1 MTLAQMMQ
9 QYVEV
14 EGLHDLEGIRK
25 TDLAGVWFYRSS
37 TGNPW
42 QPFVYQSGVI
52 VLGQGTKNIHIGNE
66 TVKYGAN
73 DYLVVGVPLPLECEA
88 IPSNGAP
95 LLGLTIDID
104 SQLLH
109 RQVNK
114 LESLGYTP
122 RKDGSQPTCGLRSVR
137 MEDAMQDVC
146 KRIMSALCNPV
157 ELALLGN
164 SLQEELAYRALT
176 SSEGH
181 VLFDLA
187 HHEGQYARV
196 AKALDKVHRNYSESL
211 SVQNLAEEA
220 NMSTSAFHV
229 AFREITLESPIQYIK
244 KVRLNKA
251 KELIQLDG
259 KRVNDAARLVGYNSV
274 SQFSREYKRHFN
286 ETPTGMKLTG

>member
-1 MTLAQMMQ
+1 MTLAQLMQ
-9 QYVEV
+9 QYVDIK
-14 EGLHDLEGIRK
+14 GLNGLEGIRK
-25 TDLAGVWFYRSS
+25 TELEGVWFYRSA

-42 QPFVYQSGVI
+42 HPFVYRSGVI
-52 VLGQGTKNIHIGNE
+52 VLGQGIKNIRIGDE
-66 TVKYGAN
+66 PVKYGPN

-88 IPSNGAP
+88 IASNGEP

-114 LESLGYTP
+114 LESLGYAP
-122 RKDGSQPTCGLRSVR
+122 RKEGGQHTCGLRSVR
-137 MEDAMQDVC
+137 MEASMEDVC
-146 KRIMSALCNPV
+146 KRIMSALCDPV
-157 ELALLGN
+157 ELALLGE
-164 SLQEELAYRALT
+164 SLKEELAYRALT
-176 SSEGH
+176 SAEGH
-181 VLFDLA
+181 VLFELA